1 MCKYRVRPLGSLV
14 PQPSPTGG
22 HLARLVPTL
31 CSCMT
36 PVLVFLPS
44 LPILTPKVLDNCWNH
59 SADPGCC
66 LLGCDHGSC
75 TSQAGIV
82 RERRASGSL
91 PSSVSGE
98 LFGFLYHIP
107 LRNLR
112 NPPGPRASPE
122 WWFGNRKVPFRD
134 PRWGCRLGDGV
145 RARSG
150 FAGKNVPWGCP
161 FPTLRPASCPRRPR
175 PFTVGTRTSQR
186 VQALGGTLLTHFLC
200 LMPVGG
206 MAGVK
211 RPSSDSTEECS
222 GKKVLPPPAK
232 VPSPAP
238 AQRSPLSPARTN
250 PVVRRNE
257 SGSERPSLKAVSMS
271 WLSGHYRAKYI
282 PNTELCG
289 IFS

>member
-1 MCKYRVRPLGSLV
+1 MGLSTGRRGEGQVRVCWKECALGLSF
-14 PQPSPTGG
+14 PNSEPT
-22 HLARLVPTL
+22 
-31 CSCMT
+31 
-36 PVLVFLPS
+36 
-44 LPILTPKVLDNCWNH
+44 
-59 SADPGCC
+59 
-66 LLGCDHGSC
+66 
-75 TSQAGIV
+75 
-82 RERRASGSL
+82 
-91 PSSVSGE
+91 
-98 LFGFLYHIP
+98 
-107 LRNLR
+107 
-112 NPPGPRASPE
+112 
-122 WWFGNRKVPFRD
+122 
-134 PRWGCRLGDGV
+134 
-145 RARSG
+145 
-150 FAGKNVPWGCP
+150 
-161 FPTLRPASCPRRPR
+161 SCPRRPR

-186 VQALGGTLLTHFLC
+186 VQVLGETLLTRFLC

-257 SGSERPSLKAVSMS
+257 SGSERPSPTAVSMS